1 MKIATFAKPETV
13 KVQLIDI
20 QHTVATQELS
30 PFEAEARLNPF
41 KKAKYHQQ
49 FSYFFAIFTS
59 AKVGFTQISF
69 YSNWGFIIFVN

>member
-1 MKIATFAKPETV
+1 LAKVRFSAPQTDFTSWLLRGVVKIATFAKPETV

-41 KKAKYHQQ
+41 KKAK
-49 FSYFFAIFTS
+49 
-59 AKVGFTQISF
+59 
-69 YSNWGFIIFVN
+69 